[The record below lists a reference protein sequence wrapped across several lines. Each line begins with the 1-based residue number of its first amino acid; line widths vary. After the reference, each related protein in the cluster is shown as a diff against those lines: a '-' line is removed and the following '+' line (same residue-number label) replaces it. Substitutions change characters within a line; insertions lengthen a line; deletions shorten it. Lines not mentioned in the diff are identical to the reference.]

1 MTLIHRIRMHFLT
14 RRANQLLDR
23 HCRPHPQN
31 VYMISYP
38 VEQQNSGW
46 YVSYVRSICAVL
58 AAVLDVFINVD
69 HVDAPASVACAAS
82 QLSK

>member
-1 MTLIHRIRMHFLT
+1 MSLIHRIRMHLFT
-14 RRANQLLDR
+14 RRANQLLER
-23 HCRPHPQN
+23 RRRPHPQN

-46 YVSYVRSICAVL
+46 YVSCLRSICAVL
-58 AAVLDVFINVD
+58 AAVLDVFVNVD